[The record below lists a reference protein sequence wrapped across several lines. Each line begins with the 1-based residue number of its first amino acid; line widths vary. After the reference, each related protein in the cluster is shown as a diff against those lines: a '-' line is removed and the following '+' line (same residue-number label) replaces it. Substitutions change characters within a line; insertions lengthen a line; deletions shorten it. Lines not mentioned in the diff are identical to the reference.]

1 MREVSCSDDEEPP
14 SKKKKMVDNSDEYKK
29 LISLMVGSQYA
40 SFQSQTP
47 EIFFQSASEDMKK
60 TTKRIIGLA
69 STSSEF
75 PDQRVKFPDLP
86 GKPLGDIRR

>member
-40 SFQSQTP
+40 SFQSQ
-47 EIFFQSASEDMKK
+47 EICFRRQSEDVKK